1 MDGAQQLKVI
11 CVSQPCVQGDDVVV
25 AKASVQV
32 RRRVSPLTSCWT
44 TTLPQGFCPS
54 VGP

>member
-11 CVSQPCVQGDDVVV
+11 CVSQGDGRRDDAVL

-32 RRRVSPLTSCWT
+32 RGGL
-44 TTLPQGFCPS
+44 
-54 VGP
+54 